1 MTTAAQAA
9 DALAAAGRL
18 WLGGRPLEAGKALT
32 AIVPPAA
39 RPAWAGRIVAWTMA
53 RAKMTAFPEIA
64 ALVAA
69 TARPIT
75 AAEATAVR
83 DALAA
88 TLAREQTSGRF
99 NSLREAVLILA
110 LNAAHLLVA
119 AHNTAPPDPHEGWWF
134 VASLK
139 CVGDELDEDFARD
152 AWPLLREFERESH
165 SRESD

>member
-1 MTTAAQAA
+1 MTETAQAD

-39 RPAWAGRIVAWTMA
+39 RPAWAGRIVAWATA
-53 RAKMTAFPEIA
+53 RAKVAAFPEIA

-69 TARPIT
+69 TERPVS
-75 AAEATAVR
+75 AAEATALR
-83 DALAA
+83 DTLAA
-88 TLAREQTSGRF
+88 TLAREQRSGRF
-99 NSLREAVLILA
+99 DSLREAILILA

-119 AHNTAPPDPHEGWWF
+119 THNDAPPDPHEGWWF

-139 CVGDELDEDFARD
+139 CVGDELDDDFAAD
-152 AWPLLREFERESH
+152 AWPLLHQFERESQ
-165 SRESD
+165 SAASY

>member
-1 MTTAAQAA
+1 MSDDDAIVTD

-32 AIVPPAA
+32 ALVPPAA
-39 RPAWAGRIVAWTMA
+39 RPAWAGRIVAWAMA
-53 RAKMTAFPEIA
+53 RAKVTAFPEIA

-69 TARPIT
+69 TERPVS

-83 DALAA
+83 DAVAA
-88 TLAREQTSGRF
+88 TLSREQSSGRF
-99 NSLREAVLILA
+99 DSLREAILILA

-119 AHNTAPPDPHEGWWF
+119 AHSAAPPDPREGWWF

-139 CVGDELDEDFARD
+139 CVGDELDEDFAKD
-152 AWPLLREFERESH
+152 AWPLLRDFMAE
-165 SRESD
+165 

>member
-1 MTTAAQAA
+1 MAEVAQEG
-9 DALAAAGRL
+9 DALATAGRF

-39 RPAWAGRIVAWTMA
+39 RPVWAGRIVAWATA

-69 TARPIT
+69 TERAVT
-75 AAEATAVR
+75 AVEATAVR

-88 TLAREQTSGRF
+88 TLAREQGSGRF
-99 NSLREAVLILA
+99 DSLREATLILA

-119 AHNTAPPDPHEGWWF
+119 AEDEAPPDPREGWWF

-139 CVGDELDEDFARD
+139 CVGDELDADFAKD
-152 AWPLLREFERESH
+152 AWPLLREFAAE
-165 SRESD
+165 

>member
-1 MTTAAQAA
+1 MADAAQAA

-32 AIVPPAA
+32 VIVSPAA
-39 RPAWAGRIVAWTMA
+39 RPAWAGRIVAWATA
-53 RAKMTAFPEIA
+53 RAKVTAFPEIA
-64 ALVAA
+64 ALVAT

-75 AAEATAVR
+75 TAEATAAR
-83 DALAA
+83 DTLAA

-99 NSLREAVLILA
+99 NSLREAILILA

-139 CVGDELDEDFARD
+139 CVGDELDDDFAVD
-152 AWPLLREFERESH
+152 AWPLLRQFEHEGH
-165 SRESD
+165 SGESD